1 MTRMLRLSS
10 GCAIG
15 VTPGRRSRRT
25 AGRGMSMTTKARKAR
40 CGAVACAVAVLAL
53 VAGCRIPETRS
64 ESAQE
69 KIVVDSS
76 LARAPDTQADS
87 SASDGLDIECVAGA
101 PEAKFGPD
109 DSGVVESVFQPLPE
123 GGTRETALLADGD
136 SLRIE
141 NHSCEY
147 WVEEFTFQT
156 RSPVGSCSALEEFL
170 RTRIA
175 FLSRAKQDDPLADE
189 EAIRALA
196 GQFPAAC
203 DSSFQKPVEF
213 SFGNP
218 EMPTTF
224 SMDDS
229 AMREIGKATRDGSQ
243 PATVRFTLSIGPI

>member
-1 MTRMLRLSS
+1 MTRTLRLSS
-10 GCAIG
+10 GCLIG
-15 VTPGRRSRRT
+15 VTRDRSSMKT
-25 AGRGMSMTTKARKAR
+25 AGGGMREKTKARDAR
-40 CGAVACAVAVLAL
+40 CSVVACAVAAL
-53 VAGCRIPETRS
+53 PLMAGCRIPETRS
-64 ESAQE
+64 ESAQA
-69 KIVVDSS
+69 KAVVDSS
-76 LARAPDTQADS
+76 VVRVPDMQVDS
-87 SASDGLDIECVAGA
+87 GSIDGLDIECVAGD

-109 DSGVVESVFQPLPE
+109 DSGVVESVFQPLSPR
-123 GGTRETALLADGD
+123 GSLETALLANGD

-156 RSPVGSCSALEEFL
+156 RSPVGSCPALGEFL

-175 FLSRAKQDDPLADE
+175 FLSQAKKHDPLANQA
-189 EAIRALA
+189 AIRALV

-218 EMPTTF
+218 EMQTTF

-229 AMREIGKATRDGSQ
+229 AMREIGRATRDGFQ